1 MKGYNS
7 NGRPIYKIKQNG
19 PWNSDSYTINPP
31 NGNVRSGLDPFD
43 VLSQLQT
50 EGIRPKIEGDMCGN
64 AKRFFKSNISHMP
77 LPEGV

>member
-7 NGRPIYKIKQNG
+7 NGRPIYEITQNG
-19 PWNSDSYTINPP
+19 PWNGDSYTIDPP

-43 VLSQLQT
+43 VSSQLQT
-50 EGIRPKIEGDMCGN
+50 EGIKPIVYVIGGGK
-64 AKRFFKSNISHMP
+64 AKRFFKSEISHMP